1 MSVGSNPVFERFMSS
16 RAGVR
21 TEQAGPMFSIARRA
35 RVVAV
40 RLLTV
45 LCVISAVTFLCL
57 RLRPVNGKTA
67 GFIYLIAVLLIAAA
81 WGIVEATAASVVAM
95 LCFNYFFLPP
105 VRNLTIA
112 DPQNWAALFAF
123 LATSIVASHLSAR
136 AKQRT
141 RLAVDRQLEME
152 RLYALSRAIL
162 LTEANR
168 AAPKRVAHQIAQIF
182 DLPSVA
188 LYDRDTGEVYH
199 GGPEDLGGVD
209 EKLKQAALQ
218 GTLLRD
224 ESARTVVTAV
234 RLGGEP
240 IGSLAV
246 RGSSLSDTA
255 LQAIANLV
263 AIGLEKVRGQE
274 AASRAEA
281 ARQSEE
287 LKSTLLDAIA
297 HEFKTPL
304 TSIKAAASALLT
316 TPAPKPEE
324 QRELVTIVDE
334 EADRL
339 GRLVTEVTQ
348 MARIEA
354 GKIQLDRKQYSVSD
368 LVSGALRQVKP
379 IPNGRQITVEAA
391 ENLPL
396 VSVDAGLI
404 ELAIRQLL
412 DNAFKY
418 STPGSPLSVVARSSK
433 SALTIAVRDHG
444 PGIPERDLARIF
456 ERFYRGPGAE
466 RKAIGAGMG
475 LAITREI
482 LRAHDGDVSVKSQP
496 GEGSEFSLS
505 LPFSRREEIA

>member
-1 MSVGSNPVFERFMSS
+1 
-16 RAGVR
+16 
-21 TEQAGPMFSIARRA
+21 MFSIARRA

-40 RLLTV
+40 RLLAV
-45 LCVISAVTFLCL
+45 LCLISAATFLCL
-57 RLRPVNGKTA
+57 RLMPANATTA
-67 GFIYLIAVLLIAAA
+67 GFAYLIAVLLIAAT
-81 WGIVEATAASVVAM
+81 WGIVEATVASVVAM
-95 LCFNYFFLPP
+95 LCFNYYFLPP
-105 VRNLTIA
+105 VRTLTVA

-123 LATSIVASHLSAR
+123 LATSIVASQLSAR
-136 AKQRT
+136 AHQRT

-168 AAPKRVAHQIAQIF
+168 GAPKRIAQQIAQIF
-182 DLPSVA
+182 DLPAVV
-188 LYDRDTGEVYH
+188 LYDRDIGEVYH
-199 GGPEDLGGVD
+199 GGPEDLGAID
-209 EKLKQAALQ
+209 EKLREAALQ
-218 GTLLRD
+218 GTLLQD
-224 ESARTVVTAV
+224 EAARTVVTAV

-263 AIGLEKVRGQE
+263 AICLEKVRGQE

-287 LKSTLLDAIA
+287 LKSTLIDAIA

-304 TSIKAAASALLT
+304 TSIKAAASTLLS

-334 EADRL
+334 ETDRL

-354 GKIQLDRKQYSVSD
+354 GKIQLDRKLYSVAD
-368 LVSGALRQVKP
+368 LVSAALRQAKL
-379 IPNGRQITVEAA
+379 IANGRQITVEAA

-396 VSVDAGLI
+396 VNVDAGLI

-418 STPGSPLSVVARSSK
+418 STPGSPLSVVARRSE
-433 SALTIAVRDHG
+433 SALIIAVRDHG
-444 PGIPERDLARIF
+444 PGIPERHLARIF

-466 RKAIGAGMG
+466 RKTIGAGMG

-482 LRAHDGDVSVKSQP
+482 LRAHDGDVSVKSKP

-505 LPFSRREEIA
+505 LPLDVK

>member
-1 MSVGSNPVFERFMSS
+1 LLASVCLIGAVTSL
-16 RAGVR
+16 GVR
-21 TEQAGPMFSIARRA
+21 
-35 RVVAV
+35 
-40 RLLTV
+40 
-45 LCVISAVTFLCL
+45 VT
-57 RLRPVNGKTA
+57 PVNATTA
-67 GFIYLIAVLLIAAA
+67 GFVYLIAVLLIAAA
-81 WGIVEATAASVVAM
+81 WGMVEATVASVAAM

-105 VRNLTIA
+105 VRTLTVTN
-112 DPQNWAALFAF
+112 PRHWAALVAF
-123 LATSIVASHLSAR
+123 LATSIIASQLSAR

-168 AAPKRVAHQIAQIF
+168 AAPKRIAHQIAQIF
-182 DLPSVA
+182 DLPAVT

-199 GGPEDLGGVD
+199 GGPEDLGAVE
-209 EKLKQAALQ
+209 EKLKQVALQ
-218 GTLLRD
+218 GTLLQD

-246 RGSSLSDTA
+246 LGSSLSDTA

-287 LKSTLLDAIA
+287 LKSTLLDDIA

-304 TSIKAAASALLT
+304 TSIKAATSALLS
-316 TPAPKPEE
+316 AANPKPEE

-354 GKIQLDRKQYSVSD
+354 GKIQLHRKPYSVAD
-368 LVSGALRQVKP
+368 LVSAALRQVKP
-379 IPNGRQITVEAA
+379 KINGRQITVEEA

-396 VSVDAGLI
+396 VNVDGALI
-404 ELAIRQLL
+404 QLAIRQLL

-418 STPGSPLSVVARSSK
+418 STPGSPLSVEARSSK
-433 SALTIAVRDHG
+433 SGLIIAVRDHG

-466 RKAIGAGMG
+466 GRAIGAGLG

-482 LRAHDGDVSVKSQP
+482 LRAHHGDVTVKSRP

-505 LPFSRREEIA
+505 LPFDGR

>member
-1 MSVGSNPVFERFMSS
+1 
-16 RAGVR
+16 
-21 TEQAGPMFSIARRA
+21 MFSIARRA
-35 RVVAV
+35 RVVAG
-40 RLLTV
+40 RLLAV
-45 LCVISAVTFLCL
+45 LCLISAATFLCL
-57 RLRPVNGKTA
+57 RLMPANATTA
-67 GFIYLIAVLLIAAA
+67 GFAYLIAVLLIAAT
-81 WGIVEATAASVVAM
+81 WGIVEATVASVVAM
-95 LCFNYFFLPP
+95 LCFNYYFLPP
-105 VRNLTIA
+105 VRTLTVA

-123 LATSIVASHLSAR
+123 LATSIVASQLSAR
-136 AKQRT
+136 AHQRT

-168 AAPKRVAHQIAQIF
+168 GAPKRIAQQIAQIF
-182 DLPSVA
+182 DLPAVV
-188 LYDRDTGEVYH
+188 LYDRDIGEVYH
-199 GGPEDLGGVD
+199 GGPEDLGAID
-209 EKLKQAALQ
+209 EKLREAALQ
-218 GTLLRD
+218 GTLLQD
-224 ESARTVVTAV
+224 EAARTVVTAV

-263 AIGLEKVRGQE
+263 AICLEKVRGQE

-304 TSIKAAASALLT
+304 TSIKAAASTLLS

-334 EADRL
+334 ETDRL

-354 GKIQLDRKQYSVSD
+354 GKIQLDRKLYSVAD
-368 LVSGALRQVKP
+368 LVSAALRQVKP
-379 IPNGRQITVEAA
+379 TTNGRQITVEAA

-396 VSVDAGLI
+396 VNVDAGLI

-412 DNAFKY
+412 DNALKY
-418 STPGSPLSVVARSSK
+418 STPGSPLSVVARRSE
-433 SALTIAVRDHG
+433 SALIIAVRDHG
-444 PGIPERDLARIF
+444 PGIPERHLARIF

-505 LPFSRREEIA
+505 LPLEDV

>member
-1 MSVGSNPVFERFMSS
+1 MS
-16 RAGVR
+16 
-21 TEQAGPMFSIARRA
+21 SIARRA

-40 RLLTV
+40 RLLAV
-45 LCVISAVTFLCL
+45 LCLISAATFLCL
-57 RLRPVNGKTA
+57 RLMPANATTA
-67 GFIYLIAVLLIAAA
+67 GFAYLIAVLLIAAT
-81 WGIVEATAASVVAM
+81 WGMVEATAASVVAM
-95 LCFNYFFLPP
+95 LCFNYYFLPP
-105 VRNLTIA
+105 VRTLTVA
-112 DPQNWAALFAF
+112 DPQNWVALFAF
-123 LATSIVASHLSAR
+123 LATSIVASQLSER
-136 AKQRT
+136 AHQRT

-168 AAPKRVAHQIAQIF
+168 APKRIAQQVAQQIAQIF
-182 DLPSVA
+182 DLPAVA
-188 LYDRDTGEVYH
+188 LYDRDMGEVYH
-199 GGPEDLGGVD
+199 GGPEDLGAID
-209 EKLKQAALQ
+209 EKLREAARQ
-218 GTLLRD
+218 GTLLQD
-224 ESARTVVTAV
+224 EAARTVVTAV

-263 AIGLEKVRGQE
+263 AICLEKVRGQE

-334 EADRL
+334 ETDRL

-354 GKIQLDRKQYSVSD
+354 GKIQLDRKLYSVAD
-368 LVSGALRQVKP
+368 LVSAALRQAKL
-379 IPNGRQITVEAA
+379 IANGRQITVEAA

-396 VSVDAGLI
+396 VNVDAGLI

-418 STPGSPLSVVARSSK
+418 STPGSPLSVVARRSE
-433 SALTIAVRDHG
+433 SALIIAVRDHG
-444 PGIPERDLARIF
+444 PGIPERHLARIF

-466 RKAIGAGMG
+466 RKTIGAGMG

-482 LRAHDGDVSVKSQP
+482 LRAHDGDVSVKSKP

-505 LPFSRREEIA
+505 LPLDVK